1 VCFILKKYNDK
12 RDNKGVVIM
21 LIEAHGGKLVNRVLE
36 GEEREELLEKAAK
49 MPQLKLSLRDLT
61 EAENI
66 AIGLYSPLEGFMTE
80 DDYTKVVE
88 DMYLSNGLPW
98 TIPVVLGV
106 SQAKAESLEV
116 DQDVALTD
124 SEGTVYAILHLADKY
139 EYDQEQEAQLVYK
152 TTETEHPGVVKVYE
166 RGEVLLGGKISL
178 LRRIEH
184 KLFNEYRLDPK
195 DVRELIKEKGWNR
208 VVGFQTRNPIH
219 RAHEYIQ
226 KCALEICDGLL
237 LTPLVGET
245 KGTDVPVEYRVESYE
260 VVMNKIYPQNRTG
273 LAVFPAAMRYAG
285 PREAVFH
292 ALCRK
297 NYGCT
302 HFIVGRDHAGVG
314 DYYGTYEAQEMF
326 DNFKPEEI
334 GIEPLRFD
342 HAFYCKECESMATAK
357 TCPHGQ
363 EDHIFLSGTKVRG
376 LLRDGQRPPKQ
387 MTRPEV
393 ADVLI
398 KGMAK

>member
-1 VCFILKKYNDK
+1 
-12 RDNKGVVIM
+12 M
-21 LIEAHGGKLVNRVLE
+21 LIKPHGGELVNRVLE
-36 GEEREELLEKAAK
+36 GAEKEELLNKADQ

-80 DDYTKVVE
+80 DDYTGVVE
-88 DMYLSNGLPW
+88 DMYLRNGLPW

-106 SQAKAESLEV
+106 SQNQADELEIGS
-116 DQDVALTD
+116 DVALTD
-124 SEGTVYAILHLADKY
+124 TAGTVYAVLHLEDKY
-139 EYDQEQEAQLVYK
+139 TYDQEKEAELVYK
-152 TTETEHPGVVKVYE
+152 TTENEHPGVAQVYQ

-178 LRRIEH
+178 VKRIEH
-184 KLFNEYRLDPK
+184 DMFKQYRLDPK
-195 DVRELIKEKGWNR
+195 DVRAMIEEKGWNR

-226 KCALEICDGLL
+226 KCGLEICDGLL
-237 LTPLVGET
+237 LTPLVGKT
-245 KGTDVPVEYRVESYE
+245 KSSDVPVEYRIESYE
-260 VVMNKIYPQNRTG
+260 VVMDKIYPRDRIA

-326 DNFKPEEI
+326 DNFTDEEI
-334 GIEPLRFD
+334 GIEPLRFE
-342 HAFYCKECESMATAK
+342 HAFYCKECETMATAK
-357 TCPHGQ
+357 TCPHSR

-376 LLRDGQRPPKQ
+376 LLREGNRPPKE

-398 KGMAK
+398 KGMSTNN